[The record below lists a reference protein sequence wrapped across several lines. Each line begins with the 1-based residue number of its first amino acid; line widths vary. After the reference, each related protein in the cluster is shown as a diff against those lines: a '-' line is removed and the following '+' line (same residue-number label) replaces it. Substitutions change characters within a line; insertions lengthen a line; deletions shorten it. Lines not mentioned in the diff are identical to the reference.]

1 MHVTSLTQTR
11 ANMVSAEY
19 SIYAYIKYCKNTID
33 HNKWRCVGQMDD
45 ADQALEAAQKLF
57 YSAQFQKI
65 EVKKKFFNSK
75 KKRHYVA
82 TLRTFESKSKIN
94 FWIFGVLVVLTIAP
108 VVFILL
114 EKL

>member
-1 MHVTSLTQTR
+1 
-11 ANMVSAEY
+11 
-19 SIYAYIKYCKNTID
+19 
-33 HNKWRCVGQMDD
+33 MDD

-65 EVKKKFFNSK
+65 EVKKKFFNN
-75 KKRHYVA
+75 KKRRHYA
-82 TLRTFESKSKIN
+82 LTLRTFENKSKIN